1 MFRGMAPLAYQSLA
15 WGVISS
21 IALFALSFAFLRW
34 DKRDAASIGLQIV
47 ASSWKRFFAGLGI
60 GLVLHGIQT
69 ASVLAFANGVKLERV
84 APTADPNITGSVALA
99 MVTFL
104 ALSCM
109 EELGFRGYAL
119 RRLNELW
126 GRAAAVAIGVVAFV
140 LLHLAYGWPL
150 AAAVVGVSA
159 GALLFG
165 LAALVSGGLAVPIGV
180 HFAWNWYGWFIGEKD
195 TPGIWH
201 FVVSDADTP
210 RAQTIGTISYV
221 VVMIAGCAAFWWYGR
236 RRVARAT

>member
-1 MFRGMAPLAYQSLA
+1 MSRLKPFLFLAATFVVLVGAGMFRGMAPLAYQSLA
-15 WGVISS
+15 WGVVSS
-21 IALFALSFAFLRW
+21 IALLALSFAFLRW
-34 DKRDAASIGLQIV
+34 DKRDAAGVGLQIV

-60 GLVLHGIQT
+60 GFLLHGVQT
-69 ASVLAFANGVKLERV
+69 AAVMAFARGAKLERV
-84 APTADPNITGSVALA
+84 VPSADQNIAASVVLA
-99 MVTFL
+99 MFTFL

-119 RRLNELW
+119 RRLDELW
-126 GRAAAVAIGVVAFV
+126 GRPAALAIGAVAFV

-150 AAAVVGVSA
+150 AAAVVGVST

-195 TPGIWH
+195 TPGIWR
-201 FVVSDADTP
+201 FVVSEADTP
-210 RAQTIGTISYV
+210 RAQTIGLFPT
-221 VVMIAGCAAFWWYGR
+221 
-236 RRVARAT
+236 